1 MDLLFL
7 GFLGDMD
14 LIIKIFFILAIVSFF
29 KRKVENKK
37 MSIFFIIITLFV
49 TLFFFWPIFR
59 VGYIFY
65 VLLTI
70 GIAGIFIDFFF
81 VSAGGSPE
89 EMLNK
94 KSNTPGSPGGL
105 ENSMR
110 QRKVSNM
117 IKRPG
122 GP

>member
-1 MDLLFL
+1 MDLLVL
-7 GFLGDMD
+7 GFLGDVD

-37 MSIFFIIITLFV
+37 LANFLIIITLV
-49 TLFFFWPIFR
+49 TTLFLFWPIFR
-59 VGYIFY
+59 VGYVFY
-65 VLLTI
+65 ILLTI
-70 GIAGIFIDFFF
+70 GVAGVFVDFFF

-89 EMLNK
+89 EMMNK
-94 KSNTPGSPGGL
+94 KSNSPGSPGGL

-110 QRKVSNM
+110 QRKVSSM